1 MGQDEDE
8 ARREW
13 ERERKRAY
21 RERKRAEI
29 NAEQKKLNVQAPRQR
44 GLDVDGRPAT
54 LRGLMSAA
62 KEGTIVL
69 TAREEE
75 QIRRHFGYAASEKR
89 TFLEREAEAVRMREK
104 IGPRSTPGSTVTR
117 YTLDGEPVEE
127 PVGPAGLSLVA
138 FPNQREGDLTPT
150 EEERAKLG

>member
-1 MGQDEDE
+1 MGQDEEE

-29 NAEQKKLNVQAPRQR
+29 NAEQEKLNVQAPRQR
-44 GLDVDGRPAT
+44 GLDSDGRPAT

-62 KEGTIVL
+62 REGTIVL
-69 TAREEE
+69 TDREEE
-75 QIRRHFGYAASEKR
+75 QIRNHFGYATSEKR
-89 TFLEREAEAVRMREK
+89 TYLEREQAARRVVEVTVDAS
-104 IGPRSTPGSTVTR
+104 GTVTR
-117 YTLDGEPVEE
+117 YTLDGTPVEE

-138 FPNQREGDLTPT
+138 FPVQEEGDLTPT
-150 EEERAKLG
+150 PEQRAKLG